1 MSNRIIY
8 ASQAVAI
15 AKTGHSNADAAEFH
29 VMKGVQSVG
38 LNTTFTLE
46 QLFELGQIELYTND
60 EVLAECEVTIEK
72 VIDGERLLY
81 LQAVGNVGKTN
92 IVSAAKSKCDF
103 YLAIYAD
110 TITSISG
117 QSKVNTVMC
126 SGMNIS
132 NVSYNYSVDGPATE
146 SIGLIGND
154 KFWNA
159 ATYGILS
166 ASPNTLW
173 GTGGASASPMNGSDA
188 PASGVVRRGGFNVA
202 ESVLP
207 AEVTSQANDVPG
219 SSGIQ
224 SISVSVDFGREAQTE
239 LGRFAP
245 YAQAATFPLECTC
258 EFEVTATNGDLVAH
272 SGRGPSLQNRTI
284 ILRDVAGTVI
294 NLGTKNKLTGT
305 SYQGGDTGGGNAT
318 VTYSYST
325 YSDFKV
331 DGGGDYW

>member
-1 MSNRIIY
+1 MANRILY
-8 ASQAVAI
+8 ATQAVAL

-46 QLFELGQIELYTND
+46 QLFELGQVELYTND
-60 EVLAECEVTIEK
+60 EVLAECEATIEK

-92 IVSAAKSKCDF
+92 LVAAARARCDF

-110 TITSISG
+110 TITSING
-117 QSKVNTVMC
+117 QSKTNTVMC
-126 SGMNIS
+126 SGMSVS

-146 SIGLIGND
+146 SLSLVGND
-154 KFWNA
+154 KFWNN
-159 ATYGILS
+159 ATYGILGS
-166 ASPNTLW
+166 SPNTLW
-173 GTGGASASPMNGSDA
+173 GTGGSSATPMDGTDV
-188 PASGVVRRGGFNVA
+188 PASGVIRRGGFNVLA
-202 ESVLP
+202 STLP
-207 AEVTSQANDVPG
+207 AEVTSQVNDVPG

-224 SISVSVDFGREAQTE
+224 SISVSVDFGREAQNE
-239 LGRFAP
+239 LGRFGP
-245 YAQAATFPLECTC
+245 YAQSATFPIECTC
-258 EFEVTATNGDLVAH
+258 EFEVTATNGDLVAI
-272 SGRGPSLQNRTI
+272 SGLGPNLQNRTI
-284 ILRDVAGTVI
+284 ILRDAAGTVI

-325 YSDFKV
+325 FSDFRV
-331 DGGGDYW
+331 DGGGTYW